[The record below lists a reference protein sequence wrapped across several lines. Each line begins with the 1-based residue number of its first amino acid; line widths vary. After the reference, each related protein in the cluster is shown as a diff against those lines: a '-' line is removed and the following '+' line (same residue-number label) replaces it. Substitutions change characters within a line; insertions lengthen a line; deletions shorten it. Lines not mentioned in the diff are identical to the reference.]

1 MKRREGWAWGTTD
14 GGEWLTILGS
24 HWASPTLADTAGD
37 AVLPEAAAAPWLRDR
52 MVLAH
57 VSEVWHPGVASG
69 RAYRINRIE
78 QTSGE
83 H

>member
-1 MKRREGWAWGTTD
+1 MSVRKGWAWGTTD

-24 HWASPTLADTAGD
+24 HWSAPLLADTA
-37 AVLPEAAAAPWLRDR
+37 AEAALPEAASAPWLRDR

-57 VSEVWHPGVASG
+57 VTETWHPGVASG
-69 RAYRINRIE
+69 RAYRINQIE
-78 QTSGE
+78 QASGE